1 MMYDLPDVN
10 NIVAHALA
18 EDLGVEPERFAAGAH
33 GSPDLLERDVTS
45 FSILGLDSGFSGQI
59 VARQR
64 CVVCGLPVAA
74 ATFEMLSTAAGFFEP
89 VEFFPLVPEGAVVE
103 PGTPVAEV
111 DGLATAVLTA
121 ERTALDFMMILS
133 GIATETARWVDAA
146 GADLTVCDTRKTLPG
161 MRALSKYAVV
171 VGGGTNHRAG
181 LWDMVLVKDN
191 HVARAGGVAAAIELA
206 HSAHPDLVIEA
217 EADSID
223 QALEAV
229 RAGADIVLLDNM
241 NDVDLE
247 EAVIEC
253 RATAAESHRT
263 VLTEASGGVTF
274 DRLPG
279 LRRAGVDRVSTSAL
293 TLASPVDF
301 GFDVG

>member
-1 MMYDLPDVN
+1 MYELPDVTD
-10 NIVAHALA
+10 IVAHALA
-18 EDLGVEPERFAAGAH
+18 EDLGVEPSRFGPGAH

-45 FSILGLDSGFSGQI
+45 FSILGLDSGFNGQV

-74 ATFEMLSTAAGFFEP
+74 ATFEMLSTAAGLFDP
-89 VEFFPLVPEGAVVE
+89 VEFFPLVPEGSIVE

-111 DGLATAVLTA
+111 DGLSTAVLTG

-133 GIATETARWVDAA
+133 GIATETARWVDEA
-146 GADLTVCDTRKTLPG
+146 GADLTVCDTRKTMPG
-161 MRALSKYAVV
+161 MRALSKYAVA

-191 HVARAGGVAAAIELA
+191 HIARAGGVAAAIELA
-206 HSAHPDLVIEA
+206 RSAHPDLVVEA
-217 EADSID
+217 EADSIE

-241 NDVDLE
+241 NDVDLK
-247 EAVIEC
+247 EAVRQC
-253 RATAAESHRT
+253 RATAAASGAKI
-263 VLTEASGGVTF
+263 LTEASGGVTF

-279 LRRAGVDRVSTSAL
+279 LRRSGVDRVSTSVL